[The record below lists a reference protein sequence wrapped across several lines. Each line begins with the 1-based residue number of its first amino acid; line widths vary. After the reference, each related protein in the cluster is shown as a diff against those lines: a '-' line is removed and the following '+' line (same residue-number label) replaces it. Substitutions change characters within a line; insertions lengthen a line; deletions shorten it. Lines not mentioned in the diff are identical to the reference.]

1 MGLPRR
7 MNMVTERFFD
17 SAGVNPHY
25 IDWGGVG
32 RPMVLLA
39 GLGDTAQLY
48 RGWQSLAMT
57 SASGICEVL

>member
-1 MGLPRR
+1 
-7 MNMVTERFFD
+7 MVTERFFD
-17 SAGVNPHY
+17 SAGVNPHF
-25 IDWGGVG
+25 IDRGGVG